1 MQASIPTSFNAAGS
15 VAAHGTPRRTVR
27 GNFVMLRAD
36 SLRLILPQEDVKSTD
51 YLPQK
56 PVEFDADASLLY
68 IPDAADGAVYVA
80 ISPEMRLLHH
90 CPPDCFVSTSLQGL
104 DVRWCWSEVRVL
116 INAELHTEALPPVV
130 LTPFS
135 PLREIVALGD
145 EWAFMCTADALQ
157 QFALA
162 QGGESA

>member
-104 DVRWCWSEVRVL
+104 DVRWCWS
-116 INAELHTEALPPVV
+116 
-130 LTPFS
+130 
-135 PLREIVALGD
+135 
-145 EWAFMCTADALQ
+145 
-157 QFALA
+157 
-162 QGGESA
+162 